1 MASMQFKSFGN
12 FNVADFTDYEEQRRK
27 MNEEFLNQQKIQNN
41 MKYKIFNVKDLLS
54 EIQYEGVRKG
64 TKTEVYLENVIESIN
79 KTGKYKWIQFF
90 QLVDVFFV
98 VVQVLS
104 TTTKNAQEEIRDHY
118 TNVETPE
125 EIQPQSKGT
134 LTGKTLISADPV
146 SLKTSFPW
154 KDKK

>member
-1 MASMQFKSFGN
+1 
-12 FNVADFTDYEEQRRK
+12 
-27 MNEEFLNQQKIQNN
+27 
-41 MKYKIFNVKDLLS
+41 MKYKLFNVKDLLS

-79 KTGKYKWIQFF
+79 NTGKYKWVQFF

-98 VVQVLS
+98 VVQVLP
-104 TTTKNAQEEIRDHY
+104 TTTKNTQEEIRDHY
-118 TNVETPE
+118 ANVGTPDDP
-125 EIQPQSKGT
+125 QPQSTKGT
-134 LTGKTLISADPV
+134 LTGKTLISSDPV

>member
-41 MKYKIFNVKDLLS
+41 MKYKIFNVKDLLT

-79 KTGKYKWIQFF
+79 KTVKYKWIQFF

-98 VVQVLS
+98 VVQDLS
-104 TTTKNAQEEIRDHY
+104 ASIKNPQEEVRDY
-118 TNVETPE
+118 VNGEPDE
-125 EIQPQSKGT
+125 KQSIKGT
-134 LTGKTLISADPV
+134 LSGKNLISADPV

-154 KDKK
+154 KDK